1 MWRALRQASSTTTE
15 PTAFRVLRLVR
26 EATPISRTEIAHRCR
41 LSKPTV
47 SDIVNR
53 FLEFGVIQSRGE
65 APSSARGG
73 RRRELL
79 EFNPQA
85 GHVIGI
91 DIRMNEAVIAATDL
105 NANILD
111 RESIPHRTGSAPA
124 EVLEKL
130 THTINRF
137 FDSGLL
143 SRERTVGIGIGLPGL
158 IDRVSGVVRVADTL
172 AGWEGA
178 RLRDI
183 FEARFGIPVSVEN
196 DVKTRTLAEVLF
208 GRGRSIRD
216 QVFLWIGDGI
226 GAGIII
232 DGRLHHGITESAGE
246 VGYNAILGTGDFP
259 LLYAGQRDFGEILS
273 DASVVRAYAR
283 HAASREVLSI
293 HEIFRE
299 SEAGNPLAVRLLEE
313 VAHLTSIVC
322 INLINTL
329 NPEVI
334 IVGGKIA
341 AEADYVL
348 GRIQERV
355 REDILSVPA
364 HAARIVPASFH
375 EDGVILG
382 AAGLVLYDL
391 FMPAREE
398 YLLS

>member
-1 MWRALRQASSTTTE
+1 MWTALKQAGSIGTE

-26 EATPISRTEIAHRCR
+26 DSSLISRTEIAQRCK

-53 FLEFGVIQSRGE
+53 FLEAGVIRPRGE

-91 DIRMNEAVIAATDL
+91 DIRMNEAVVAAIDL
-105 NANILD
+105 SANILE
-111 RESIPHRTGSAPA
+111 RESLPHRTGAAP
-124 EVLEKL
+124 EQVLNNL

-137 FDSGLL
+137 FESGLL
-143 SRERTVGIGIGLPGL
+143 SRERTAGIGIGLPGL
-158 IDRVSGVVRVADTL
+158 IDRASGVVRVADTL

-178 RLRDI
+178 RLRDL
-183 FEARFGIPVSVEN
+183 FEARFGIPVSLEN

-208 GRGRSIRD
+208 GRGRTIRD
-216 QVFLWIGDGI
+216 QVFLWIGEGI
-226 GAGIII
+226 GAGIIL
-232 DGRLHHGITESAGE
+232 DGRLHHGITGSAGE
-246 VGYNAILGTGDFP
+246 VGYNTIVSPGEFP

-273 DASVVRAYAR
+273 DASIVRAYAR
-283 HAASREVLSI
+283 YASNADVLSI
-293 HEIFRE
+293 RELCHE
-299 SEAGNPLAVRLLEE
+299 SASGNSLAVRLLEE
-313 VAHLTSIVC
+313 VAHLASIVC

-334 IVGGKIA
+334 IIGGSIA
-341 AEADYVL
+341 AEGRFVID
-348 GRIQERV
+348 RIQQRV

-382 AAGLVLYDL
+382 AAGLVLHDL
-391 FMPAREE
+391 FMPAGARTTVW
-398 YLLS
+398 